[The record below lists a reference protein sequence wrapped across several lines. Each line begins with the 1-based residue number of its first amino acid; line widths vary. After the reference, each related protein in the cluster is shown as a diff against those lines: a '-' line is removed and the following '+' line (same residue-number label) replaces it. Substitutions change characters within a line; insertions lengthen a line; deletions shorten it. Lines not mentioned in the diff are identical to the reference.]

1 MIDLNNTELL
11 NALDHFRAK
20 QTPKFQTEFELA
32 LLNAQF
38 LTPVQVPAGAK
49 RAADGTVTVEPGE
62 PLQFVSLMDTDG
74 EPILPIF
81 TDNKNYQATP
91 QPWEPDVMV
100 VQFPFAQFVE
110 MFKQDPTL
118 NKLVMNPFS
127 EEGMEITRE
136 NIEYMLAIYAQ
147 DGHQHVKNHYQESA
161 ETPELEIVTAENIP
175 TSLQAEL
182 MGLADDM
189 HGVISEMYMLWMKMP
204 DGYFVGKADAP
215 SKQPMQSLLILNG
228 DSQVGLQQTL
238 PKFEEKFDEMMGGTQ
253 QVQVLLIDQVP
264 GLNMDEFEPFYVY

>member
-11 NALDHFRAK
+11 NALAHFRVK

-38 LTPVQVPAGAK
+38 LAPVQVPAGAK
-49 RAADGTVTVEPGE
+49 RTTDGTVTVKPGE
-62 PLQFVSLMDTDG
+62 PLQFVSLMAADG
-74 EPILPIF
+74 EPVLPIF
-81 TDNKNYQATP
+81 TDDKNYQATP
-91 QPWEPDVMV
+91 QPWEPDIMV

-136 NIEYMLAIYAQ
+136 NIEYMLDIYAP
-147 DGHQHVKNHYQESA
+147 DEHQHAATHYQESDGA
-161 ETPELEIVTAENIP
+161 PELEIVTAENIP

-189 HGVISEMYMLWMKMP
+189 QGVISEMYMLWMKLP
-204 DGYFVGKADAP
+204 DGYFADEADAP
-215 SKQPMQSLLILNG
+215 FKQPMQSLLILNG
-228 DSQVGLQQTL
+228 DSQVELQQTL
-238 PKFEEKFDEMMGGTQ
+238 PQFEEKFDEMTGGTQ